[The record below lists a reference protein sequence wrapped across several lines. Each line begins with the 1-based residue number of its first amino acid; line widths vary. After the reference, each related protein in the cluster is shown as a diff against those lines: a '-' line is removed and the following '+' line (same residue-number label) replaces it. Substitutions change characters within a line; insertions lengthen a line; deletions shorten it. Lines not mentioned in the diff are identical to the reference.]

1 MIANASSNRLT
12 RLSNGMPNA
21 SNSRR
26 FQPDPSPSTKR
37 PWLISSIVEAIF
49 ASTAGGWNPAQAT
62 NGPIRTRSVAAAT
75 ALISVHTSH
84 GARSGPS

>member
-1 MIANASSNRLT
+1 
-12 RLSNGMPNA
+12 MPNA

-37 PWLISSIVEAIF
+37 PPLISSIVDAIL
-49 ASTAGGWNPAQAT
+49 ASTAGGWKPAHAT
-62 NGPIRTRSVAAAT
+62 SGPSRTVLVAAAS
-75 ALISVHTSH
+75 ALSSVHASH